1 MTRLRLKGIGKSCG
15 KARTVRDLSP
25 GAVEN

>member
-15 KARTVRDLSP
+15 KVRATRNLSP